1 MKKILRF
8 LTSRLFIF
16 GICIFVQVLALV
28 LMVLFLSQYGFYMY
42 GAFTLMSFITI
53 LYVVSKKDNPIF
65 KLAWVTPIA
74 LFPLLGWFIY
84 YLAGK
89 NKISKI
95 KVERF
100 KSIYKLT
107 KSLTV
112 QDETIIN
119 DLKEN
124 HCAIS
129 KQVTYIKNTS
139 FLPIYK
145 NTITEYLSPGET
157 FFKRLCEELEKAEK
171 FIFMEYFIIQKGE
184 MWDRILD
191 ILAKKVAHGVEVK
204 MMYDDLGCINT
215 VPTSYYKKIRDL
227 GIAIHVFNVFKPSI
241 DTFMNYR
248 DHRKITV
255 IDGNVGFTGGINL
268 ADEYINLV
276 DRFGYW
282 KDSSIMLKGEAVW
295 SLSVLFLQMWQYYDY
310 DDINYQKYRPTEHC
324 HANGYVMPFGDGPLD
339 DHLIGEMVY
348 INMINNARNYIS
360 ITTPYLIL
368 DNEMITSLCCAAHSG
383 IKVSIITPGN
393 ADKWYVHL
401 VTRYNYQTLVEAGVE
416 IFEYTG
422 GFIHAKTVVCDDEL
436 AIVGTQNFDF
446 RSFYLHFECGVFLH
460 NTDSIAAIRKDH
472 IDCFVSSKRITLDE
486 CRNENWFVRV
496 LQSFLNLFSP
506 LM

>member
-16 GICIFVQVLALV
+16 GICIFAQILALV

-42 GAFTLMSFITI
+42 AAFSIMSFITI
-53 LYVVSKKDNPIF
+53 LYIVSKNDNPIF

-84 YLAGK
+84 YIAGK
-89 NKISKI
+89 NKKSEAKATRI
-95 KVERF
+95 KT
-100 KSIYKLT
+100 IYNLT
-107 KSLTV
+107 KDLAI
-112 QDETIIN
+112 QDETIID
-119 DLKEN
+119 DLKKN
-124 HCAIS
+124 HIEIS
-129 KQVTYIKNTS
+129 KQVTYIRNTTL
-139 FLPIYK
+139 LPIYK
-145 NTITEYLSPGET
+145 NTITEYLSPGEA
-157 FFKRLCEELEKAEK
+157 FFDCLCKELEKAEK
-171 FIFMEYFIIQKGE
+171 FIFMEYFIIQEGE
-184 MWDRILD
+184 MWDKILD
-191 ILAKKVAHGVEVK
+191 ILAKKAFQGIEVK
-204 MMYDDLGCINT
+204 MMYDDLGCIST
-215 VPTSYYKKIRDL
+215 LPTNYYKKIRDL
-227 GIAIHVFNVFKPSI
+227 GIEVHVFNVFKPSI

-255 IDGNVGFTGGINL
+255 IDGNVGFTGGANL
-268 ADEYINLV
+268 ADEYINSV

-310 DDINYQKYRPTEHC
+310 DDINYQKYRPTKEET
-324 HANGYVMPFGDGPLD
+324 ANGYVMPFGDGPLD

-368 DNEMITSLCCAAHSG
+368 DNEMITALCCAAQSG

-393 ADKWYVHL
+393 PDKWYVHL
-401 VTRYNYQTLVEAGVE
+401 VTKYNYQTLVEAGVE

-422 GFIHAKTVVCDDEL
+422 GFMHAKTVVCDDEL

-446 RSFYLHFECGVFLH
+446 RSFYFHFECGVLLY
-460 NTDSIAAIRKDH
+460 NTDSVATVKKDH
-472 IDCFVSSKRITLDE
+472 VDCFERSKRITLDE
-486 CRNENWFVRV
+486 CRNQNWFVRV